1 MRRPGRKD
9 QAASIGGL
17 VERWY
22 CVIEGWSNPRAWT
35 ILDARGRSPM
45 CDRVA
50 SPLLGRGAGGRS
62 PGYLYRESDSVQ
74 VFGPRA
80 MSDASPSCAEQPS
93 SANRPKFMGSRAGSG
108 FLVID
113 LRFGRLGLCRME

>member
-62 PGYLYRESDSVQ
+62 PRLPLAALVAPPKSPPNRYRESESGTFETFRDVRSSVARGGKPDIANVVQ
-74 VFGPRA
+74 YCSRTG
-80 MSDASPSCAEQPS
+80 ASTPA
-93 SANRPKFMGSRAGSG
+93 AF
-108 FLVID
+108 
-113 LRFGRLGLCRME
+113 